1 MADLAERLS
10 FLKQRL
16 RTAYDGIGHSH
27 GRPYIYFVYPPEKER
42 ELRRLITLDLQSDST
57 LTFCHL
63 DMLPILMQ
71 TTVGNEVR
79 REELLNDPKNGKNAK
94 VSLLRVWSRAVARTI
109 TTRLA
114 TIVPGTRPVVVLYGL
129 AALHPLTT
137 PTGMMEGMAE
147 EEPRDPATGRI
158 VPIVLLIPGIR
169 PPQTSREYLFL
180 GEDSLRKSFYR
191 GEEI

>member
-1 MADLAERLS
+1 MTDLAERLS

-16 RTAYDGIGHSH
+16 RNAYDGIGHSH

-42 ELRRLITLDLQSDST
+42 ELRRLITLDLQNDSA
-57 LTFCHL
+57 LTFYRL
-63 DMLPILMQ
+63 DILSIIMQ
-71 TTVGNEVR
+71 TTSGNEAR
-79 REELLNDPKNGKNAK
+79 REELLNDPKNGRNAK
-94 VSLLRVWSRAVARTI
+94 VSLLRVWSRAVARAI
-109 TTRLA
+109 SIHLETTVQDA
-114 TIVPGTRPVVVLYGL
+114 RPVAVLYGL

-147 EEPRDPATGRI
+147 EEPRDPTTGRI
-158 VPIVLLIPGIR
+158 VPIVLLIPGVR

-180 GEDSLRKSFYR
+180 GEESLRKSFYR